1 MTDRPNAPHA
11 DPLRP
16 DPALTAIERR
26 LERREPVAGS
36 PTLRHRVLMAVD
48 DALAAP
54 RPPARDVD
62 DVRIPGWAW
71 AAAAVL
77 GIAMT
82 APVVAGLEALRPA
95 ETLTLVSRLRT
106 AGIEDESLL
115 AALAAP
121 PRHDDDGRAA
131 PPAIA
136 LPSRPGSRA
145 VERRRLLEEML

>member
-54 RPPARDVD
+54 RPPASDVD
-62 DVRIPGWAW
+62 DVQISGWAW

-95 ETLTLVSRLRT
+95 ETRTLVSRLRT

-136 LPSRPGSRA
+136 LPSRPESRA

>member
-1 MTDRPNAPHA
+1 MTDRPPHP
-11 DPLRP
+11 DPLWP
-16 DPALTAIERR
+16 DPGLAAIERR
-26 LERREPVAGS
+26 LERRDPVVAP

-54 RPPARDVD
+54 RPPARDAD

-121 PRHDDDGRAA
+121 PRHDDGRAA

-136 LPSRPGSRA
+136 LPSRPESRA

>member
-1 MTDRPNAPHA
+1 MTDRPPHP
-11 DPLRP
+11 DPLWP
-16 DPALTAIERR
+16 DPGLAAIERR
-26 LERREPVAGS
+26 LERRDPVVAP

-54 RPPARDVD
+54 RPPASDVD
-62 DVRIPGWAW
+62 DVQISGWAW

-106 AGIEDESLL
+106 AGVEDESLL

-121 PRHDDDGRAA
+121 PRHDDGRAA

-136 LPSRPGSRA
+136 LPSRPESRA

>member
-1 MTDRPNAPHA
+1 
-11 DPLRP
+11 
-16 DPALTAIERR
+16 
-26 LERREPVAGS
+26 
-36 PTLRHRVLMAVD
+36 
-48 DALAAP
+48 
-54 RPPARDVD
+54 VD
-62 DVRIPGWAW
+62 DVQISGWAW

-121 PRHDDDGRAA
+121 PRHDDGRAA

-136 LPSRPGSRA
+136 LPSRPESRA

>member
-106 AGIEDESLL
+106 AGVEDESLL

-121 PRHDDDGRAA
+121 PRHDEDGRVA

-136 LPSRPGSRA
+136 LPSRPESRA

>member
-11 DPLRP
+11 DPMRP

-106 AGIEDESLL
+106 AGVEDESLL

-136 LPSRPGSRA
+136 LPSRPESRA

>member
-1 MTDRPNAPHA
+1 M
-11 DPLRP
+11 
-16 DPALTAIERR
+16 
-26 LERREPVAGS
+26 
-36 PTLRHRVLMAVD
+36 
-48 DALAAP
+48 
-54 RPPARDVD
+54 D

-106 AGIEDESLL
+106 AGVEDESLL

-121 PRHDDDGRAA
+121 PRHDEDGRVA

-136 LPSRPGSRA
+136 LPSRPESRA

>member
-77 GIAMT
+77 VIAMT

-106 AGIEDESLL
+106 AGVEDESLL
-115 AALAAP
+115 ATLAAP
-121 PRHDDDGRAA
+121 RHDEDGRVA

-136 LPSRPGSRA
+136 LPSRPESRA

>member
-1 MTDRPNAPHA
+1 MTDRPPHP
-11 DPLRP
+11 DPLWP
-16 DPALTAIERR
+16 DPGLAAIERR
-26 LERREPVAGS
+26 LERRDPVVAP

-54 RPPARDVD
+54 RPPASDVD
-62 DVRIPGWAW
+62 DVQISGWAW

-121 PRHDDDGRAA
+121 PRHDDGRAA
-131 PPAIA
+131 PPPIA
-136 LPSRPGSRA
+136 LPSRPESRA